1 MFDEKIGNEYMVF
14 QNGSS
19 EGTQVKFRKN
29 NFWYKKD
36 SQGNEGLTEY
46 LASGVLRFSNLKEN
60 EFVEYEMGMING
72 KNGCRSHNFL
82 PNGWSVITFY
92 RLYYN
97 EFGKNLAEVIS
108 GFDSMEERIE
118 YVIRFVKQSCGL
130 DVTDYLRKTLTL
142 DMLILNEDRHLN
154 NLAVIFAEDH
164 FEIAPIFDNGISLL
178 TANKSVNWKF
188 GIEDNVKR
196 VIARPFCGSHEKMVR
211 YLGIGLKIDYQRLY
225 QWITKVPESREKE
238 VLCFQLDRYR
248 KDLDGS
254 SSKIEEAGR

>member
-1 MFDEKIGNEYMVF
+1 MFNEKIGNEYMVF

-19 EGTQVKFRKN
+19 EGTQVKFKKN

-36 SQGNEGLTEY
+36 SQGNEGLAEY
-46 LASGVLRFSNLKEN
+46 LASGVLKFSNLKEN

-72 KNGCRSHNFL
+72 RNGCRSRDFL
-82 PNGWSVITFY
+82 PKGWSVITFY

-97 EFGKNLAEVIS
+97 EFGKNLAEVIA
-108 GFDSMEERIE
+108 GFDSMEERME

-188 GIEDNVKR
+188 GLEDNVKR
-196 VIARPFCGSHEKMVR
+196 VIARPFCGSHEKMVG

-225 QWITKVPESREKE
+225 QWLTNVPESREKE

-248 KDLDGS
+248 KDLNGS
-254 SSKIEEAGR
+254 SSRRKEVGR

>member
-19 EGTQVKFRKN
+19 EGTQVKFKKN

-36 SQGNEGLTEY
+36 SQGNEGLAEY
-46 LASGVLRFSNLKEN
+46 LASGVLKFSNLKKN

-72 KNGCRSHNFL
+72 RNGCRSRDFL
-82 PNGWSVITFY
+82 PKGWSVITFY

-97 EFGKNLAEVIS
+97 EFGKNLAEVIA
-108 GFDSMEERIE
+108 GFDSMEERME

-188 GIEDNVKR
+188 GLEDNVKR
-196 VIARPFCGSHEKMVR
+196 VIARPFCGSHEKMVG

-225 QWITKVPESREKE
+225 QWLTNVPESREKE

-248 KDLDGS
+248 KDLNGS
-254 SSKIEEAGR
+254 SKRREEVGI